1 MKKYITTSA
10 IFLIG
15 TFLFFNFIG
24 FLYWLMDHG
33 YNVALAAIVAVI
45 ALFGIHAL
53 FEIERSIKK

>member
-33 YNVALAAIVAVI
+33 YNVALAIIVAAFV
-45 ALFGIHAL
+45 LVGIHSL
-53 FEIERSIKK
+53 FEIERSIR